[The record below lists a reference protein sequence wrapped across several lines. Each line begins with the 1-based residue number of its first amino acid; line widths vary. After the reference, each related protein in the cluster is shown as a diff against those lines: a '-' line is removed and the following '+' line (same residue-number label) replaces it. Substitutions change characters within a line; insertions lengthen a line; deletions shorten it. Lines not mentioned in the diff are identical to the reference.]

1 MAGFSNEFL
10 GTVSVTRRGRTR
22 VVTCPKCKTIL
33 AEQQTGEEV
42 TPQQHSLWLRA
53 VKGCTGD
60 PDCHLTFDKELAQ
73 EPAVLQQ
80 AKPKAKPSLKDRIMG
95 KPKADD

>member
-10 GTVSVTRRGRTR
+10 ATVSVTRRGRTR

-60 PDCHLTFDKELAQ
+60 PDCHEPEAQEAQ